1 MCACACACDRTH
13 LREQYASMFLM
24 ILYTPIEIEVVGKR
38 LNHGRGYG
46 LEIPIKYRFY
56 SQEKIVQWLTKKLGT
71 IKKSQNTK
79 FLNFEITFKRHL
91 ANCFLYSSSLAAK
104 ITSKLFIVFANWREK
119 RARQTSSCRKQC
131 LLNRVSAN
139 YLSAFQ
145 KVFWRV

>member
-1 MCACACACDRTH
+1 
-13 LREQYASMFLM
+13 M

-71 IKKSQNTK
+71 IKKSYNTK
-79 FLNFEITFKRHL
+79 LLNFEITFKRHL
-91 ANCFLYSSSLAAK
+91 ANRFLYSSSLAAK

-119 RARQTSSCRKQC
+119 RAR
-131 LLNRVSAN
+131 
-139 YLSAFQ
+139 
-145 KVFWRV
+145 